1 MENKKDLRVIKTH
14 KAIEKAFK
22 ELVLEK
28 DFTDIR
34 ITELAKRAKINK
46 KTFYDHYKNLDDLL
60 STIQT
65 AINNEYIE
73 LVKDYD
79 LIKDIDKI
87 TRTYFEFSSKQDA
100 FYQKI
105 TCDDS
110 YSFSNI
116 RNKMMRNVIKKT
128 KSNNVDEILLT
139 FIFSSTLAIYR
150 YWVNNGKKES
160 LDDIILKTTGL
171 ITKGINL
178 VQR

>member
-1 MENKKDLRVIKTH
+1 MENKKDLRVIKTLE
-14 KAIEKAFK
+14 AIEKVFK

-65 AINNEYIE
+65 TINNEYIE

-105 TCDDS
+105 TCDDD
-110 YSFSNI
+110 
-116 RNKMMRNVIKKT
+116 
-128 KSNNVDEILLT
+128 DE
-139 FIFSSTLAIYR
+139 
-150 YWVNNGKKES
+150 KCHQK
-160 LDDIILKTTGL
+160 D
-171 ITKGINL
+171 
-178 VQR
+178 